1 MVACAAEKGPF
12 MADLSHIDTTL
23 GPLAYRDCGAGQP
36 AIVCV
41 HGFCQS
47 SLYWEPIL
55 DRLGSVGARA
65 IAVDLPG
72 FGASA
77 DAPGPYTMEGYAD
90 RIAALLDTLGIPQI
104 VLVGG
109 SMGGVVAQHFALRHP
124 ERLIRLV
131 LVATGAR
138 TPDPDGALAKADIL
152 AHSPLSDDDIRR
164 TVEGFFYQKRSDARK
179 RQYEDIVRVAS
190 RMAAVEA
197 ARSNA
202 RSNTLDELSNIHV
215 PTLMIQGRHD
225 HGRTPEHG
233 AFMCTQLPHAELVI
247 LEQSGHTPQLEEP
260 EAFGRV
266 MLPFALARPGS

>member
-1 MVACAAEKGPF
+1 VV
-12 MADLSHIDTTL
+12 DLSHSDTPL

-36 AIVCV
+36 VIVCV

-47 SLYWEPIL
+47 SLYWEPIIE
-55 DRLGSVGARA
+55 RVGSSGARA

-77 DAPGPYTMEGYAD
+77 DAPGLYTMEGYAD
-90 RIAALLDTLGIPQI
+90 RIAALLDALEIPQI
-104 VLVGG
+104 VLIGG

-124 ERLIRLV
+124 ERLIRLI
-131 LVATGAR
+131 LVATGAQ

-152 AHSPLSDDDIRR
+152 AQRPLSDDDIRR
-164 TVEGFFYQKRSDARK
+164 TVEGFFHQQPTDAEKRH
-179 RQYEDIVRVAS
+179 YESVVRATS

-202 RSNTLDELSNIHV
+202 RSNTLDQLGSIHV
-215 PTLMIQGRHD
+215 PTLILQGRHD

-233 AFMCTQLPHAELVI
+233 AFMCTRIPDAELAI

-260 EAFGRV
+260 EAFARV
-266 MLPFALARPGS
+266 VIPFAFRRPPS

>member
-1 MVACAAEKGPF
+1 VT
-12 MADLSHIDTTL
+12 DISHIDTDL
-23 GPLAYRDCGAGQP
+23 GPLAYRDCGSGQP
-36 AIVCV
+36 AVVCV

-47 SLYWEPIL
+47 SLYWASVIE
-55 DRLGSVGARA
+55 RLGEAGARA

-77 DAPGPYTMEGYAD
+77 DAPGPYSMEGYAD
-90 RIAALLDTLGIPQI
+90 RIAALLDALNIPRI
-104 VLVGG
+104 VLMGG

-138 TPDPDGALAKADIL
+138 TPDPDGSLAKADSL
-152 AHSPLSDDDIRR
+152 AQNPLSDDDIRR
-164 TVEGFFYQKRSDARK
+164 TVEGFFHRQPAEAEKRP
-179 RQYEDIVRVAS
+179 YEDVVRAAS

-202 RSNTLDELSNIHV
+202 RSNTLDQLGNIHV
-215 PTLMIQGRHD
+215 PTLILQGRHD

-233 AFMCTQLPHAELVI
+233 AFMCTQMPDAELVI
-247 LEQSGHTPQLEEP
+247 LEQSGHTPQIEEP
-260 EAFGRV
+260 EAFDRV
-266 MLPFALARPGS
+266 VIPFVLDGTPTRPGVA